1 MGKVSALFAHKVVGA
16 ATTDRESVAQRRE
29 MLLTLVGVDPHA
41 PVDPKQ
47 MVPDSDYY
55 DLCERVVRDDPEGH
69 SLSLRVGGSMCC
81 DDYGAFGLAWK
92 SAVDLRGSY
101 ERAVRYALV
110 LTSVS
115 TYEILPASGRA
126 LLVLHREGERRL
138 GLRISNEQTLAAIMR
153 ISQEVCQVPFRPD
166 AVYFKH
172 DAPRVVSAHEDYF
185 GCPVR
190 FRAEHDAIEVSEAL
204 LRSPNRLGDPGMM
217 EFFDSHLER
226 ELAGLTDDQGL
237 ERRVRI
243 QVSQALSEGVPSLP
257 AVAVRLGMSARTL
270 QRRLAERGLAYNDL
284 VEAARRELAERLLSR
299 SPYSLAEIAFLTGYA
314 EQSTFSRAF
323 KRWSGQTPAEFR
335 REKSAR

>member
-1 MGKVSALFAHKVVGA
+1 MGQISALFAHKVVGA
-16 ATTDRESVAQRRE
+16 ATAQIGSDAQRRE
-29 MLLTLVGVDPHA
+29 RLLASVGIDPHA
-41 PVDPKQ
+41 AADPKQ
-47 MVPDSDYY
+47 MIPDSDYY

-92 SAVDLRGSY
+92 SAVDLHGSY

-110 LTSVS
+110 LTNVS
-115 TYEILPASGRA
+115 TYELAPGGDAA
-126 LLVLHREGERRL
+126 LLILHREGDRRL
-138 GLRISNEQTLAAIMR
+138 GLRLSNEQTLAAVMR

-185 GCPVR
+185 GCPVN
-190 FRAEHDAIEVSEAL
+190 FGAQHDAIEVSESL

-217 EFFDSHLER
+217 EFFDTHLDR
-226 ELAGLTDDQGL
+226 ELAGLADDQGL

-257 AVAVRLGMSARTL
+257 DVAVRLGMSGRTL
-270 QRRLAERGLAYNDL
+270 QRRLAERGHAYNDL
-284 VEAARRELAERLLSR
+284 VEAAQRELAERLLSR
-299 SPYSLAEIAFLTGYA
+299 SRYSLAEVAFLTGYA

-323 KRWSGQTPAEFR
+323 KRWSGRTPAEFR
-335 REKSAR
+335 RAAGAR